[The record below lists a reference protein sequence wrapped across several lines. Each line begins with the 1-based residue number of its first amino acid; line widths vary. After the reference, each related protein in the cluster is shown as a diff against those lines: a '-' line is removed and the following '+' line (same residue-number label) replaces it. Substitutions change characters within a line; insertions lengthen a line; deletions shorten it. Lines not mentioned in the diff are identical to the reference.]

1 MEKDHFYHN
10 PDHLIMIGSKSW
22 ERKVCYSHIFS
33 VNLLPVQSLNNTALI
48 STVVWF
54 CRCLHCC
61 CCMCHPPFVI
71 NRSANHSWFWKEIDP
86 EIYLVNP
93 LQRIRFSLN
102 RFLAGVQSPR
112 EMLPI
117 LTFEIFLPLRWR
129 YLSLVARVSLFPI
142 CMSVHLSINLS
153 VILNP
158 FKHLS
163 CYCMVCKTPFC
174 SSNLPC

>member
-1 MEKDHFYHN
+1 MKGTIFPVLQFIQVCKLIGVLQLFRTTVWFICGVFSLEKINNKRKKVEKDNFYHN

-61 CCMCHPPFVI
+61 CCMCNPPFVI

-93 LQRIRFSLN
+93 LQRIHFSLN
-102 RFLAGVQSPR
+102 RSLAGVC
-112 EMLPI
+112 
-117 LTFEIFLPLRWR
+117 
-129 YLSLVARVSLFPI
+129 V
-142 CMSVHLSINLS
+142 N
-153 VILNP
+153 
-158 FKHLS
+158 
-163 CYCMVCKTPFC
+163 
-174 SSNLPC
+174 